1 MHNNKQLQDNRV
13 YVLFEV
19 KPKPEAIDRYMEL
32 AQGLKAALAK
42 TPGFI
47 RSERFSSL
55 AEEGK
60 LMSMSVWE
68 NEACVTTWR
77 NQMAHR
83 MSQKQ
88 GHDSLFEEYRITVLS
103 PLREYTHEDRGQA
116 PGDSNKYIM
125 DK

>member
-1 MHNNKQLQDNRV
+1 MHNQQSQSNKV

-19 KPKPEAIDRYMEL
+19 KPKPEAMSQYL
-32 AQGLKAALAK
+32 QHAQGLKAALAK

-47 RSERFSSL
+47 RAERFSSL
-55 AEEGK
+55 VEEGK
-60 LMSMSVWE
+60 LLSLSVWE
-68 NEACVTTWR
+68 NEECVTTWR

-103 PLREYTHEDRGQA
+103 PLREYTHEAREQA
-116 PGDSNKYIM
+116 PEDSNEYII
-125 DK
+125 KP